1 MSLEDRVHSSVD
13 QAVRSLVQ
21 HVLTEA
27 MDDRNAAVTAA
38 RDDAFAEAEQAAE
51 ARLAD
56 TEARHHTHLSDALVA
71 ARTDERERAS
81 RDVRSQVDAAA
92 QQQIVDAMASVETRL
107 GRVLADAQAEAAEE
121 MTRSVATARARERDA
136 EMAGVSRLLESIRG
150 LDGAASQAEVL
161 DALALA
167 AARETARAAV
177 LVVRSGDRVQGW
189 KLSGFGSRD
198 KNPKAIDLNISDAG
212 VVGLALTS
220 ARAVTTRDASTPT
233 SGPGFEQLPADRMGF
248 AVPLVSSGRVVA
260 IVYADGITS
269 DGHERAVPS
278 GWPEV
283 IEVLARHAGRCVE
296 ALAAIK
302 VAESA
307 RQKVVA

>member
-1 MSLEDRVHSSVD
+1 MSLEDRVHASVD

-21 HVLTEA
+21 QVLTDAIEE
-27 MDDRNAAVTAA
+27 RNAAVSAA
-38 RDDAFAEAEQAAE
+38 RDEAYAEAEQVAE

-56 TEARHHTHLSDALVA
+56 VEARHRTQLTDALVA
-71 ARTDERERAS
+71 ARADERENAAK
-81 RDVRSQVDAAA
+81 DVRSQVDAAA
-92 QQQIVDAMASVETRL
+92 QSQIVEAIASVEGRL
-107 GRVLADAQAEAAEE
+107 GKVLSDAQAQAAEE
-121 MTRSVATARARERDA
+121 MARAVAAARARGREA

-177 LVVRSGDRVQGW
+177 LVPRGDRVQGW

-198 KNPKAIDLNISDAG
+198 AHPKAIDLAASDAG
-212 VVGLALTS
+212 VVGVALTT
-220 ARAVTTRDASTPT
+220 ARAAMTRDLSSPLF
-233 SGPGFEQLPADRMGF
+233 GPGLEQLPADRMGF
-248 AVPLVSSGRVVA
+248 AVPVVATGKVVA
-260 IVYADGITS
+260 IVYADGTS
-269 DGHERAVPS
+269 SEGGDEDDPS

-283 IEVLARHAGRCVE
+283 VEVLARHAGRCVE
-296 ALAAIK
+296 ALTAMKA
-302 VAESA
+302 AESV